1 MRKGPLLVKLYFQ
14 KKGSILND
22 NQKIYNAMNNYFT
35 NITKVLNLKPYKW
48 SDTMNIHEMIS
59 TLYNHKSIKRSNNT
73 SQMRLTTALSLQRF
87 LKMKLKKKIYI

>member
-1 MRKGPLLVKLYFQ
+1 MRKVPLLVKLYFQ

-48 SDTMNIHEMIS
+48 SDIMNIHEIIS

-73 SQMRLTTALSLQRF
+73 SQTRF
-87 LKMKLKKKIYI
+87 PRAYRGFSR